1 MLIANI
7 LNQREVHMA
16 AIAGPTQEC
25 RGVIRKVQIELP
37 GFLGNQAPS
46 EAGGYNNSEVAKS
59 IFGKQDLH
67 IQRSSNESVGALA

>member
-1 MLIANI
+1 
-7 LNQREVHMA
+7 MA

-37 GFLGNQAPS
+37 DFLGNQAPS
-46 EAGGYNNSEVAKS
+46 DSVVRNSRVVKS

-67 IQRSSNESVGALA
+67 IQKVAHESVS